1 MHPCFSKCRI
11 NFNRFM
17 DADRCASG
25 HLQPLPDNGS
35 AYMFILHLLLV
46 RYEQLVHGITQI
58 VHQFL
63 QGAPL

>member
-1 MHPCFSKCRI
+1 MHPCFSKCWI

-17 DADRCASG
+17 YADRCASG
-25 HLQPLPDNGS
+25 HLQALPENS
-35 AYMFILHLLLV
+35 SIYMFILYLLLV
-46 RYEQLVHGITQI
+46 RYEQLVHGISQI